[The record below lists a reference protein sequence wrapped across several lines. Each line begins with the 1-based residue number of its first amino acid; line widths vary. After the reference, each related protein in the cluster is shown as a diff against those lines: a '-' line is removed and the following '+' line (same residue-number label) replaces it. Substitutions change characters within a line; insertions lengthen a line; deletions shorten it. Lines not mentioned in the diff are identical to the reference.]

1 MLSYVE
7 YLGRL
12 FYPVHLAVP
21 YPHRDTHLPVWEVL
35 GAAVLLAGVT
45 AAAVAAWRKYP
56 YGTVGWLWYL
66 GMMVPVIGLIELGA
80 EAEPD
85 RFTYLPQIGIGM
97 ALAWGIADASRR
109 WPYQR
114 TICGLASAVV
124 LLALAACAWR
134 QTSYWRNSKT
144 LWDHALLCTSRNAI
158 AHGNLGLFLAGQGRR
173 DEAIA
178 QYREALEINPDYV
191 QAHGNLGAALAQ
203 QGRVDEAIAEYRELL
218 KISPRDAEAYCNLGL
233 ALASAGRLDEAA
245 AEYRE
250 AIKIDPNEAVA
261 HGALGIALA
270 SVGRLDEAVAE
281 YESALK
287 INPNDAIAQRNLAW
301 IRATHPDPR
310 FRDGAEALT
319 LARRRPDLAQRSHRA
334 GHAGRRLRRGGP
346 LSRGRA
352 DRPASHPVGC
362 CRRQPPACRA
372 DRCLPGALQEGKT
385 LSSTAGP
392 PSP

>member
-1 MLSYVE
+1 
-7 YLGRL
+7 
-12 FYPVHLAVP
+12 
-21 YPHRDTHLPVWEVL
+21 
-35 GAAVLLAGVT
+35 
-45 AAAVAAWRKYP
+45 
-56 YGTVGWLWYL
+56 
-66 GMMVPVIGLIELGA
+66 
-80 EAEPD
+80 
-85 RFTYLPQIGIGM
+85 M

-114 TICGLASAVV
+114 TICGLAWPLSCWRWRPARAADFLSAH
-124 LLALAACAWR
+124 
-134 QTSYWRNSKT
+134 SKT

-158 AHGNLGLFLAGQGRR
+158 AHGNLGLFLAGQGRC

-191 QAHGNLGAALAQ
+191 QAHGNLRGPGPA
-203 QGRVDEAIAEYRELL
+203 GTGDEAIAEYRELL
-218 KISPRDAEAYCNLGL
+218 KISPRDAEAYCNSGL

-301 IRATHPDPR
+301 I
-310 FRDGAEALT
+310 
-319 LARRRPDLAQRSHRA
+319 ARRIPTPGSAT
-334 GHAGRRLRRGGP
+334 GRKP
-346 LSRGRA
+346 
-352 DRPASHPVGC
+352 
-362 CRRQPPACRA
+362 
-372 DRCLPGALQEGKT
+372 
-385 LSSTAGP
+385 
-392 PSP
+392 